1 MPGDELEHTPETH
14 PDEFDAVRRR
24 RGQRHVQT
32 GEIWEKDR
40 LHEDHWE
47 VYKDLKRYEQG
58 VRDRAVWSDGRLKE
72 KFR

>member
-1 MPGDELEHTPETH
+1 MEETPETQ
-14 PDEFDAVRRR
+14 PAAFEPVRGR
-24 RGQRHVQT
+24 RGRRHVRT

-58 VRDRAVWSDGRLKE
+58 LRDRAVWSDGRLKE